1 MLGKDCAI
9 ISFANNRGNY
19 YKALDRLEQ
28 SLKDVG
34 FTGTF
39 IGYRDE
45 ASIGAPL
52 HIDNPYAFKI
62 FCFAKARVNGFK
74 KIIYVDSAV
83 WAIKNPDVLFELLED
98 NGYLMQEAGHFV
110 RDWCNE
116 ETAKHYGLTEKEKTE
131 MLMYG
136 NAGFLG
142 LNFGYAIAEQFFFSW
157 NIGMMQ
163 GFFKGSWEN
172 HRHDMT
178 VGSILA
184 NRMGMKYIKGDM
196 ILQYGNENT
205 PLNNDS
211 IIFKASGL

>member
-1 MLGKDCAI
+1 MLNKCAI

-28 SLKDVG
+28 SLKEVNFSG
-34 FTGTF
+34 KF

-45 ASIGAPL
+45 QSIGAPL
-52 HIDNPYAFKI
+52 HVDNPYAFKI
-62 FCFAKARVNGFK
+62 YCFAKARAQGFK

-83 WAIKNPDVLFELLED
+83 YAVKNPDVLFEILEN

-110 RDWCNE
+110 VDWCND
-116 ETAKHYGLTEKEKTE
+116 ETARHYKLTEKEKTE

-142 LNFGYAIAEQFFFSW
+142 LNFDYPIAEQFFFNW

-163 GFFKGSWEN
+163 GYFKGDWAN

-178 VGSILA
+178 VGSIIA
-184 NRMGMKYIKGDM
+184 NRMGMKFINGEQ
-196 ILQYGNENT
+196 ILQYGAPEI
-205 PLNNDS
+205 PIINDS